1 MAESMQPDESQD
13 SQKQFLIGKFGE
25 LLEKIGDGYGKPLQE
40 ELVRRLEKTIAEFHL
55 EVEELLA
62 ELKER
67 SVKRHEDL
75 KRLWKQGHQ
84 EEPAEAAEPEE
95 ADSEEMSDWERRLEE
110 KATQGPGGKSSDSEE
125 KPKKKGFFHKKKS

>member
-1 MAESMQPDESQD
+1 MAESMQPDETQD

-40 ELVRRLEKTIAEFHL
+40 ELVRRLEKTIADFHV

-75 KRLWKQGHQ
+75 KRLWEQGHQ
-84 EEPAEAAEPEE
+84 EESAVETDSEDQEPE
-95 ADSEEMSDWERRLEE
+95 DMSDWERRLEE
-110 KATQGPGGKSSDSEE
+110 KATGSSTPASEE
-125 KPKKKGFFHKKKS
+125 ETPKKRGFFHKKKS